1 METRYGDDTSALW
14 DAVAKEQVF
23 LWADYILACPPSV
36 RLAHTL
42 PPGHPGTEFAPAGV
56 LDAVLECAAKKHLEV
71 VTSRRN
77 PNWFEADREALN
89 KAIAFRN
96 ECSGQLFKR
105 PKDAAVKAEF
115 ARARQ
120 VLRKAVRRARA
131 RFRVESIQSLNYI
144 PNIVPA
150 KLSK

>member
-1 METRYGDDTSALW
+1 M
-14 DAVAKEQVF
+14 
-23 LWADYILACPPSV
+23 
-36 RLAHTL
+36 
-42 PPGHPGTEFAPAGV
+42 
-56 LDAVLECAAKKHLEV
+56 LDAALECAAKKHLEV
-71 VTSRRN
+71 VTSRRHVAAVVQTGSKHTER
-77 PNWFEADREALN
+77 PSPQALN

-131 RFRVESIQSLNYI
+131 TSRFRVDLIRSLNYTL
-144 PNIVPA
+144 PNTVLA
-150 KLSK
+150 KLLLR

>member
-1 METRYGDDTSALW
+1 M
-14 DAVAKEQVF
+14 
-23 LWADYILACPPSV
+23 

-115 ARARQ
+115 ARAHQ